1 MKVIT
6 NEIVFRGHPDKLA
19 DQISDK
25 ILMEYLK
32 QDKNSIVN
40 IEVVGGKGIV
50 FVTGEVF
57 ATTHIDIQK
66 TIKDILADVRCC
78 TEAVVIDEV
87 DKKSL
92 KELKYKNKEE
102 SVVVY
107 GYACNETEKLLPKGM
122 IILQE
127 IAKEYEKL
135 RKQDERFLSDGKV
148 KMEAVYNNNDELMKI
163 NSFIINH
170 QNTGND
176 VSGINK
182 KMSELIYRIT
192 SKYDVEVEDIQ
203 LNPYGSYLIGGFDR
217 DTGITGRKLDIDSYQ
232 KFAPS
237 CVNTLSGKDPR
248 LPSRSGMYK
257 AREIAKRALK
267 EYNLK
272 WCEIQINYES
282 NTNDKPPIAI
292 IINSERGLLEVPRH
306 LYEECIPTNIV
317 KDLKLLNEDFVSLS
331 SYGHIQK

>member
-40 IEVVGGKGIV
+40 IEVVGGEGLV

-66 TIKDILADVRCC
+66 IIKDVLADVRCC
-78 TEAVVIDEV
+78 TEAIVVDEV

-92 KELKYKNKEE
+92 KELKYKNKEK

-148 KMEAVYNNNDELMKI
+148 KMEAVYNDKLMKI

-176 VSGINK
+176 ENGINE
-182 KMSELIYRIT
+182 KMSELIYKIT
-192 SKYDVEVEDIQ
+192 SKYGVEVEDLQ
-203 LNPYGSYLIGGFDR
+203 LNPYGSYLMGGFDR
-217 DTGITGRKLDIDSYQ
+217 DTGLTGRKLDIDSYQ

-248 LPSRSGMYK
+248 LPSRNGVYK
-257 AREIAKRALK
+257 AREIAKWALK

-272 WCEIQINYES
+272 WCETQINYKS

-292 IINSERGLLEVPRH
+292 IINSERGLLETPIH

-317 KDLKLLNEDFVSLS
+317 EDLKLLNEDFVNLS
-331 SYGHIQK
+331 AYGHIQK